1 MYQTI
6 FSNMFMIGFYLYF
19 FNKFCANYLKTQFGK
34 SIISII
40 YLIIIYKIVSIEYII
55 KNIILIS
62 FIGLISY
69 ENDYINNKIGCFD
82 KNEKIKN
89 IQKYLI
95 ILYDNMS
102 HYFNYIFI
110 FYDKIVEYFKNDYLN
125 LSGNIIEIDSMDN
138 TEIEIML
145 NKMKE
150 MLSDIDISN
159 IKKKVKC
166 DTVNNID
173 NDKNMTDDNT
183 QNINNMENFLNNI
196 ISEIQPL
203 LNNESLENNN
213 FILNNITKDII
224 KINKNTEINLEY
236 DKKIKEYY
244 DDKIQDEVKINEYG
258 KINED
263 DEINEYDEI
272 NVDNNEDVENF
283 EEYIT

>member
-125 LSGNIIEIDSMDN
+125 SSISFQTCFNYVEIDVVFLMESMA
-138 TEIEIML
+138 T
-145 NKMKE
+145 
-150 MLSDIDISN
+150 
-159 IKKKVKC
+159 
-166 DTVNNID
+166 NNIQD
-173 NDKNMTDDNT
+173 
-183 QNINNMENFLNNI
+183 
-196 ISEIQPL
+196 SL
-203 LNNESLENNN
+203 LFNELSFETLQ
-213 FILNNITKDII
+213 KS
-224 KINKNTEINLEY
+224 
-236 DKKIKEYY
+236 
-244 DDKIQDEVKINEYG
+244 V
-258 KINED
+258 
-263 DEINEYDEI
+263 
-272 NVDNNEDVENF
+272 NVF
-283 EEYIT
+283 SSA